1 LRCAADAEGKA
12 GLEKVFANV
21 IGGTPADIAA
31 DVQFLTK
38 VILYKERADWSKLDA
53 TDAIQ

>member
-1 LRCAADAEGKA
+1 
-12 GLEKVFANV
+12 LEKVFANV